1 MSECSSRAVSKCHL
15 DIVRLSTAVDS
26 RTSEGTDAPA
36 VNGLYSADPA
46 VDQASISVASLMIQ
60 MDVNEAKLCA
70 RVRDIPGVQVSAR
83 SHLRLSR
90 DFVSEVTIV
99 S

>member
-1 MSECSSRAVSKCHL
+1 VPCL
-15 DIVRLSTAVDS
+15 NIAVDR

-46 VDQASISVASLMIQ
+46 VDQASISVASLMIHAKF
-60 MDVNEAKLCA
+60 DEAKLCA
-70 RVRDIPGVQVSAR
+70 RIRDIPALKGVQVSAQ